1 MLFKALLISALLL
14 LGSFFGASTRA
25 QAAVWNPT
33 ETWSESYEAR
43 YADWLEKNFDERF
56 FLDGPWG
63 GIKTDCAD
71 AVYGSRII
79 FAYLNSLPFMLST
92 TDVKFNHQT
101 TAFDHIADPIA
112 RVRAFIEFVND
123 RTWTGSLARHT
134 YPVAITRDAIR
145 PGVIWM
151 KPGHVETVLH
161 VRPTGVVD
169 LRGSWLPGAIRKMIT
184 ITTLGYVPRKN
195 TLGFRRWIW
204 PQNLGL
210 DLKSQPGYDDS
221 QFALAP
227 KTELP
232 FNALEQYGEIAKF
245 ETAIRQALEKSPGKT
260 TESSRSATARLAKD
274 FCALIESRSEVV
286 QSAYEF
292 STKVKRCLNQ
302 KEYHAYSTPSRDS
315 NLRRV
320 VIGLGLTLGNDLG
333 RVNQALRS
341 CAPIA
346 ISEKASVRADDFFRK
361 LLTLEYSSNPHERP
375 AVRFG
380 LEPAEEVCVGD
391 GDDATE

>member
-1 MLFKALLISALLL
+1 MTSFFKSLLLVLGFSAVSISAH
-14 LGSFFGASTRA
+14 AS
-25 QAAVWNPT
+25 VWSPT
-33 ETWSESYEAR
+33 ETWNESYEAR
-43 YADWLEKNFDERF
+43 YAEWLETNFDERF
-56 FLDGPWG
+56 FLEGPWG
-63 GIKTDCAD
+63 GLKTDCAD

-79 FAYLNSLPFMLST
+79 FSYLNSLPFSLSA
-92 TDVKFNHQT
+92 TDMKFSNQT
-101 TAFDHIADPIA
+101 AAFDHIADPVA
-112 RVRAFIEFVND
+112 RVRAFIDFVND

-134 YPVAITRDAIR
+134 YPIAITRRAIR
-145 PGVIWM
+145 PGVVWM

-161 VRPTGVVD
+161 VHPTGVVE

-210 DLKSQPGYDDS
+210 DIKSQPGYDDS

-227 KTELP
+227 KTDLP
-232 FNALEQYGEIAKF
+232 LNALDQYREIAKF
-245 ETAIRQALEKSPGKT
+245 EGTIQKALEKSPGRT
-260 TESSRSATARLAKD
+260 SERPAMATARLAKD

-286 QSAYEF
+286 QSGYEF
-292 STKVKRCLNQ
+292 SSKVKRCLNE

-333 RVNQALRS
+333 RVAHALRS

-346 ISEKASVRADDFFRK
+346 ISPTASVRADDFFRK
-361 LLTLEYSSNPHERP
+361 LLTLEFSSNPHERP
-375 AVRFG
+375 TVRFG
-380 LEPAEEVCVGD
+380 LEPADEVCVGD